1 MTRMEKEEFTITAY
15 TENHVGL
22 LHRITIIFTK
32 RKVNIESITAS
43 ESEKEGIHRFTIA
56 VTETE
61 EAVEKIVKQIEKQI
75 EVLKADYYKNKE
87 VVQQEVA
94 LYKIPSK
101 SLTNGIEVERIVRQ
115 HNARFLTIEK
125 DFLVIEKA
133 GFRRETKALFDDLIP
148 FGINEFVRSGRIAVS
163 REEHGIGEYVQQIL
177 SKN

>member
-1 MTRMEKEEFTITAY
+1 MEKEEFTITAY

-163 REEHGIGEYVQQIL
+163 REEHGIGEYVEQIL